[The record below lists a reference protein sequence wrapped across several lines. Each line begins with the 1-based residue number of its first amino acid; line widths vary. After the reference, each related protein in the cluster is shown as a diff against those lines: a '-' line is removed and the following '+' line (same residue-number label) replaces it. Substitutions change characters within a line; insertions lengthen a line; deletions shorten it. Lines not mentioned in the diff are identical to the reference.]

1 MGAVMKLVPHWHRDT
16 RMTTDL
22 RRALITVAP
31 PNPRW
36 PPGGHGVTL
45 LMHPERERHRMITG
59 PGDEMAAAGPGDI
72 RASHADRERV
82 IDTVKAA
89 FARGQLT
96 AGELDARVGQAL
108 TARTYA
114 ELAAVTLSIPARS
127 DLARPAKPVP
137 AKPVP
142 AKPRRPRNRLVNRG
156 ACVIAATTLA
166 AGVWVGIVAG
176 AAAAVIVAMFMLNL
190 AALATRPLHR
200 SRPGPSRGRASRNAM
215 KPRIQRV
222 LTP

>member
-1 MGAVMKLVPHWHRDT
+1 M
-16 RMTTDL
+16 
-22 RRALITVAP
+22 
-31 PNPRW
+31 
-36 PPGGHGVTL
+36 
-45 LMHPERERHRMITG
+45 E
-59 PGDEMAAAGPGDI
+59 AAAGGLGDL

-114 ELAAVTLSIPARS
+114 ELAAVTVSIPAEAN
-127 DLARPAKPVP
+127 LARPPKPARTP
-137 AKPVP
+137 LRQ
-142 AKPRRPRNRLVNRG
+142 PRTRLVNRG
-156 ACVIAATTLA
+156 VCVITATTLA

-190 AALATRPLHR
+190 AALATRP
-200 SRPGPSRGRASRNAM
+200 
-215 KPRIQRV
+215 
-222 LTP
+222 